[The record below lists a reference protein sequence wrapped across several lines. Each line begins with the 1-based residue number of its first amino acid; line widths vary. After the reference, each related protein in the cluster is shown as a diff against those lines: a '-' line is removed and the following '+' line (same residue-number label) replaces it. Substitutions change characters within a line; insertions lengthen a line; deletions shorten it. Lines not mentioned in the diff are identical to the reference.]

1 MNEILKANMMNDA
14 MIPITN
20 DEGEFFKSI
29 FSPKLNTTSLEDK
42 MDELIKLQRERN
54 KALSSIND
62 KLIDVY
68 NKQSQIEAV
77 LGTLE
82 NSGATIAS
90 TINGCS
96 NTLRKSMFA
105 AVGKYH
111 EKTITAGESAAD
123 NSSVINPIFTTTL
136 AGIKKNEWIYNN
148 VSSIKEKFPGKDPKY
163 TLGEIYTEMK
173 NRNGY
178 DVYDLLDEYRKDKTE
193 TVDIIDMVV
202 NSDTLRLSYEL
213 CVNKLIERN
222 KPIVTK
228 VATPSYKE
236 AHACPA
242 EIRGIISSL
251 SPSGKPTGRHYNKA
265 KDIIKTYSDYNIK
278 KMTRETKKKYKIK
291 SCGEW
296 FVISQYPEL
305 VNYLREEIS
314 KVKTGA

>member
-1 MNEILKANMMNDA
+1 MNEITKVNMMNDA
-14 MIPITN
+14 MIPLTS
-20 DEGEFFKSI
+20 DEGELFKSI
-29 FSPKLNTTSLEDK
+29 FNPTLDSASIECKINEVINLMKEKNNHLV
-42 MDELIKLQRERN
+42 LIEN
-54 KALSSIND
+54 
-62 KLIDVY
+62 
-68 NKQSQIEAV
+68 V
-77 LGTLE
+77 LRDFLASLE
-82 NSGATIAS
+82 NSSATTIS

-123 NSSVINPIFTTTL
+123 NSAVVNPIFTTTL

-213 CVNKLIERN
+213 CVNKLIEKN
-222 KPIVTK
+222 KPVVTK
-228 VATPSYKE
+228 VVAPSYKE

-265 KDIIKTYSDYNIK
+265 KDIIKTYNGYNIK

-296 FVISQYPEL
+296 FAISQYPEL